1 MSDDTTVLLEEKSYI
16 VEMDHPTQENV
27 QEEPT
32 GDYEED
38 HFEVVVE
45 VESGPY
51 RFLRNWNSVGV
62 WMCAV
67 YNFCVLLLLIT
78 VYVYKRKN

>member
-1 MSDDTTVLLEEKSYI
+1 LVDEKSYI